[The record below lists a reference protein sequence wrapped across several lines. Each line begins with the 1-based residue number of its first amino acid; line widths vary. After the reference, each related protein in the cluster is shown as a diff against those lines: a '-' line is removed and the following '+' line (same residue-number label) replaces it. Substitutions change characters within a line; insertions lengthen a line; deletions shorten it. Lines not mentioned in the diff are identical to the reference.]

1 MTQKN
6 KPDPVADSALQ
17 TLDLSGVECPMNFVK
32 VKVRLSKMKIRE
44 YLKVILD
51 DGEPV
56 KNVPT
61 SLDMEG
67 QEIISLNKLKN
78 GQFEMIVKKRK

>member
-1 MTQKN
+1 MTKKE
-6 KPDPVADSALQ
+6 KPDTAAHSPFQ
-17 TLDLSGVECPMNFVK
+17 TLDLSGVQCPMNFVK
-32 VKVRLSKMKIRE
+32 VKVRLSKMEIGE
-44 YLKVILD
+44 QLKVILD
-51 DGEPV
+51 SGEPI

-67 QEIISLNKLKN
+67 QEILSLIEIRN